1 MKTESILYAGYELL
15 NLMFE
20 ENSLAVFRMRKH

>member
-1 MKTESILYAGYELL
+1 MKTETILHAGYELL
-15 NLMFE
+15 NSIFE